1 MHNIYSKRGV
11 FIMEDEDEISSVDAG
26 FMIGYIEG
34 N

>member
-11 FIMEDEDEISSVDAG
+11 FIMEEEDEISGADAG
-26 FMIGYIEG
+26 FMIGYIKG